1 MLEAADMQI
10 DIPLTRDLVLIGG
23 GHAHALVMRRWGMK
37 PLPGARLTVINP
49 GPTAP
54 YTGMLPGHVAGHYS
68 RDDLDIDLVRLARF
82 CGARLIDGAVDALD
96 ADARVMHIE
105 GWGDLKYDVASLD
118 VGITAEMPEIEGFAD
133 HGTGA
138 KPLGQYANRWRAFL
152 RAIEVGDTAPE
163 VAVIGGG
170 VAGVELSLAMAH
182 ALRNVS
188 KRPVITVLEAAD
200 QTTGTGP
207 KARARLMQAM
217 DALGVT
223 LQTGAQV
230 KRITADHVALS
241 DGSRIAAAF
250 TVASAGARPHAWIAD
265 TGLPLENGFVRV
277 TETLSVEGYDTLFAV
292 GDCAHLTH
300 APRPK
305 AGVFAVR
312 EAPILHDNLRAAL
325 TGGKMRAFHPQKH
338 YLKLISLGGKSALAE
353 RGGLT
358 VSGPLLWRW
367 KDHIDRS
374 FMDKLTDLPAMP
386 APRLPAVR
394 ALGGDTAKPLCAG
407 CGSKIAGDSLA
418 QALTVLPPPARADVL
433 SRPGDDAAVLA
444 HGARKQ
450 VMTTDH
456 LRAFTA
462 DPVTLTRIAA
472 VHALGDIWAM
482 GASPQAALSS
492 VTLPR
497 MSRTLQARTLA
508 EVLRTAS
515 EVMRAAGAD
524 LVGGHST
531 MGSETVIG
539 FSLTGLCDGDP
550 IGHDGAQSGDALIL
564 TRPIGTGVILAAEMA
579 GQARGT
585 NVQAMLRRMGTPQG
599 DAAAILSGAQAM
611 TDVTGFGLAGHLLAI
626 CKASGVG
633 AQIVLDAVPV
643 YDGALDLSAAGH
655 FSSLH
660 ADNLRSAP
668 VTYHDPQDPKFALL
682 HDPQTAGGLLAA
694 VPANQADFL
703 IERLCAAGHV
713 AARIGRFTDDAPRIV
728 CA

>member
-1 MLEAADMQI
+1 MQI

-23 GHAHALVMRRWGMK
+23 GHAHALVMRRWGMN

-118 VGITAEMPEIEGFAD
+118 VGITAEMPEIEGFSD

-138 KPLGQYANRWRAFL
+138 KPLGQYASRWRAFL
-152 RAIEVGDTAPE
+152 RAVEVGDTAPE

-182 ALRNVS
+182 ALRNMG

-223 LQTGAQV
+223 LRTGAQV
-230 KRITADHVALS
+230 ERIAADHVALS

-312 EAPILHDNLRAAL
+312 EAPILHDNLRAVL

-418 QALTVLPPPARADVL
+418 QALTVLPPRARADVL
-433 SRPGDDAAVLA
+433 SRPGDDAAILA

-515 EVMRAAGAD
+515 EVMHAAGAD

-550 IGHDGAQSGDALIL
+550 IGHYGAQPGDALIL

-713 AARIGRFTDDAPRIV
+713 AVRIGRFTDDAPRIV

>member
-1 MLEAADMQI
+1 MQI

-23 GHAHALVMRRWGMK
+23 GHAHALVMRRWGMN

-68 RDDLDIDLVRLARF
+68 RGDLDIDLVRLARF

-152 RAIEVGDTAPE
+152 RAVEVGDTAPE

-182 ALRNVS
+182 ALRNMG

-223 LQTGAQV
+223 LRTGAQV
-230 KRITADHVALS
+230 ERIAADHVALL

-265 TGLPLENGFVRV
+265 TGLPLENGFVRA

-312 EAPILHDNLRAAL
+312 EAPILHDNLRAVL

-418 QALTVLPPPARADVL
+418 QALTVLPPRARADVL
-433 SRPGDDAAVLA
+433 SRPGDDAAILA

-515 EVMRAAGAD
+515 EVMHAAGAD

-550 IGHDGAQSGDALIL
+550 IGHYGAQPGDALIL

-626 CKASGVG
+626 CKSSGVG

-660 ADNLRSAP
+660 ADNLRGAP

-713 AARIGRFTDDAPRIV
+713 AVRIGRFTDDAPRIV

>member
-1 MLEAADMQI
+1 MQI

-23 GHAHALVMRRWGMK
+23 GHAHALVMRRWGMN

-68 RDDLDIDLVRLARF
+68 RGDLDIDLVRLARF

-105 GWGDLKYDVASLD
+105 GWGDLEYDVASLD
-118 VGITAEMPEIEGFAD
+118 VGITAEMPEIEGFSD

-138 KPLGQYANRWRAFL
+138 KPLAQYASRWRAFL
-152 RAIEVGDTAPE
+152 RAVEVGDTAPE

-182 ALRNVS
+182 ALRNMG

-230 KRITADHVALS
+230 ERIAADHVALS

-250 TVASAGARPHAWIAD
+250 TVASAGARPHAWSAD
-265 TGLPLENGFVRV
+265 TGSPLENGFVRA

-312 EAPILHDNLRAAL
+312 EAPILHDNLRAVL

-418 QALTVLPPPARADVL
+418 QALTVLPPRARADVL
-433 SRPGDDAAVLA
+433 SRPGDDAAILA

-515 EVMRAAGAD
+515 EVMHAAGAD

-550 IGHDGAQSGDALIL
+550 IGHYGAQPGDALIL

-626 CKASGVG
+626 CKSSGVG

-713 AARIGRFTDDAPRIV
+713 AVRIGRFTDDAPRIV

>member
-23 GHAHALVMRRWGMK
+23 GHAHALVMRRWGMN

-105 GWGDLKYDVASLD
+105 GWGDLEYDVASLD
-118 VGITAEMPEIEGFAD
+118 VGITAEMPEIEGFSD

-138 KPLGQYANRWRAFL
+138 KPLGQYASRWRAFL
-152 RAIEVGDTAPE
+152 RAVEVGDTAPE

-223 LQTGAQV
+223 LRTGAQV
-230 KRITADHVALS
+230 ERIAADHVALL

-250 TVASAGARPHAWIAD
+250 TVASAGARSHAWIAD

-312 EAPILHDNLRAAL
+312 EAPILHDNLRAVL

-394 ALGGDTAKPLCAG
+394 ALGGNTAKPLCAG

-433 SRPGDDAAVLA
+433 SRPGDDAAILA

-515 EVMRAAGAD
+515 EVMHAAGAD

-550 IGHDGAQSGDALIL
+550 IGHYGAQPGDALIL

-579 GQARGT
+579 GQTRGT

>member
-1 MLEAADMQI
+1 MQI

-23 GHAHALVMRRWGMK
+23 GHAHALVMRRWGMN

-68 RDDLDIDLVRLARF
+68 RGDLDIDLVRLARF

-118 VGITAEMPEIEGFAD
+118 VGITAEMPEIEGFSD

-138 KPLGQYANRWRAFL
+138 KPLGQYASRWRAFL
-152 RAIEVGDTAPE
+152 RAVEVGDTAPE

-182 ALRNVS
+182 ALRNMG

-223 LQTGAQV
+223 LRTGAQV
-230 KRITADHVALS
+230 ERIAADHVALL

-265 TGLPLENGFVRV
+265 TGLPLENGFVRA

-312 EAPILHDNLRAAL
+312 EAPILHDNLRAVL

-418 QALTVLPPPARADVL
+418 QALTVLPPRARADVL
-433 SRPGDDAAVLA
+433 SRPGDDAAILA

-515 EVMRAAGAD
+515 EVMHAAGAD

-550 IGHDGAQSGDALIL
+550 IGHYGAQPGDALIL

-713 AARIGRFTDDAPRIV
+713 AVRIGRFTDDAPRIV

>member
-1 MLEAADMQI
+1 MQI

-152 RAIEVGDTAPE
+152 RAVEVGDTAPE

-223 LQTGAQV
+223 LRTGAQV
-230 KRITADHVALS
+230 ERIAADHVALL

-312 EAPILHDNLRAAL
+312 EAPILHDNLRAVL

-418 QALTVLPPPARADVL
+418 QALTVLPPRARADVL
-433 SRPGDDAAVLA
+433 SRPGDDAAILA

-515 EVMRAAGAD
+515 EVMHAAGAD

-550 IGHDGAQSGDALIL
+550 IGHDGAQPGDALIL

-626 CKASGVG
+626 CKSSGVG